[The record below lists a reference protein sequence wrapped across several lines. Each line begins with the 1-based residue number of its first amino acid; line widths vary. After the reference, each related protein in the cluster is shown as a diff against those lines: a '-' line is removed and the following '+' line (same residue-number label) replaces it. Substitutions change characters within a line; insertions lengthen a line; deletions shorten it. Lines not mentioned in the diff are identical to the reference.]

1 MWYYLPLPGGKW
13 VARAIAWV
21 LVLSLFWAG
30 LSGYLKPLLVGS
42 GVLSIAFSWWFVRRA
57 KVELVDWS
65 VPRMV
70 LACVTY
76 LPWLLWQVV
85 LSNIRVTMIVWS
97 PKLPIAPQVVE
108 VPCSLTTPT
117 GVTLFANSI
126 TMTPGTV
133 TLSVGETLLVH
144 ALTAKD
150 AAGVLDGSMEARIRK
165 LEPGA
170 TPAPALAPAP
180 EATAVSAPP
189 AEPNPSSQA
198 APAEAGAAP
207 AEAALSE
214 TPAET
219 TPSEAAPSE
228 TAPTEEPPPPT
239 TGGAT

>member
-1 MWYYLPLPGGKW
+1 M

-65 VPRMV
+65 VGRLV
-70 LACVTY
+70 LAAVTY
-76 LPWLLWQVV
+76 LPWLLWQVL
-85 LSNIRVTMIVWS
+85 LSNLRVIKIVWS

-117 GVTLFANSI
+117 GKALFANSI

-144 ALTAKD
+144 ALTAED
-150 AAGVLDGSMEARIRK
+150 AAGVLDGSMHARIAK
-165 LEPGA
+165 LEPGFS
-170 TPAPALAPAP
+170 PAPAPAPAAPPAP
-180 EATAVSAPP
+180 EPKADDGALKREDPRPEAD
-189 AEPNPSSQA
+189 A
-198 APAEAGAAP
+198 AEAEQPQDEPKDAA
-207 AEAALSE
+207 E
-214 TPAET
+214 
-219 TPSEAAPSE
+219 
-228 TAPTEEPPPPT
+228 
-239 TGGAT
+239 GGAS